1 LYNYLKRCWEA
12 SSQEIRSERIYS
24 LLELPIDSQS
34 DLLFNLYNIIYDNK
48 TTIILKTN
56 KTHKDKIH
64 KIINIIVSGLKQT
77 GRPRWEA
84 CLRYILISEILT
96 KNQKSLISEYLWK
109 NDILKDEHF
118 PLDKN
123 LFDYNYIISPLIDKD
138 LAIDIF
144 KKRYFKIF
152 ENKKDITNFIFE
164 ISNSIEVLEITDED
178 QEIFNI
184 NLISWKD
191 IVIKTLDEYDP
202 NEIMYQFYDPTKE
215 FQDIF

>member
-1 LYNYLKRCWEA
+1 
-12 SSQEIRSERIYS
+12 EIRSERIYS

-109 NDILKDEHF
+109 NDILTDEHF
-118 PLDKN
+118 PLDTN

-178 QEIFNI
+178 QE
-184 NLISWKD
+184 
-191 IVIKTLDEYDP
+191 
-202 NEIMYQFYDPTKE
+202 
-215 FQDIF
+215 